1 LDKLRDQA
9 QFQSWFYGIV
19 LNLCRNYR
27 RRQKVNFLSLEALAG
42 GLQFDL
48 LPFTTHEPDPHTL
61 AEMRELHETVL
72 AAVAAL
78 SPKNRQATLLFYY
91 EGLSL
96 QEIAAALGISTTAV
110 KGRLHKAR
118 LQLRELLIAL
128 QPPAPS
134 SVISQERKT
143 IMIPVTIADLII
155 QEESG
160 NRIVVLIDEVG
171 RRLLP
176 IWIGPFEGE
185 AIALQ
190 LLKQSVPR
198 PLTYDFMAKLLEAV
212 SLRLEEVRI
221 EDLRESTFYATAKI
235 RNGDSVH
242 EIDARPSDAIAL
254 ALCMNSPIWV
264 AEAVMDKSST
274 PIPPHVQTIPLH
286 KGLEALVQQFAEKKA
301 EHEQKLEEQKAAQA
315 SRSQAE
321 QDEQRQ
327 KLLAYLFG
335 DESSVSAG

>member
-1 LDKLRDQA
+1 MDKLRDQA

-96 QEIAAALGISTTAV
+96 HEIAAGLGISITAV

-118 LQLRELLIAL
+118 LQLRESLVAL
-128 QPPAPS
+128 QP
-134 SVISQERKT
+134 SVTSPVTLHERKT
-143 IMIPVTIADLII
+143 LMIPVTIADVIT
-155 QEESG
+155 QEENG
-160 NRIVVLIDEVG
+160 NKVVVLLDEAG
-171 RRLLP
+171 RRVLP
-176 IWIGPFEGE
+176 IWIGPFE
-185 AIALQ
+185 ADWIALQ
-190 LLKQSVPR
+190 LLNQSVPR
-198 PLTYDFMAKLLEAV
+198 PLTYDFTAKLLEAAGV
-212 SLRLEEVRI
+212 RLEEVCI
-221 EDLRESTFYATAKI
+221 KTLVENTFYAVAKV
-235 RNGDSVH
+235 RSGDMVH

-254 ALCMNSPIWV
+254 ALRMNSPILV
-264 AEAVMDKSST
+264 AEEVITKVGE
-274 PIPPHVQTIPLH
+274 PIPTDLQSPPLR
-286 KGLEALVQQFAEKKA
+286 KGLDAFAQQLAEKQREFA
-301 EHEQKLEEQKAAQA
+301 QKMEEQKSAQA
-315 SRSQAE
+315 SRSQTE
-321 QDEQRQ
+321 HEENRQ
-327 KLLAYLFG
+327 KLLAALFG
-335 DESSVSAG
+335 DAA